1 MQTDVLPADWDEAA
15 AAALSEACGAQ
26 SSSNAYGP
34 AAQFA
39 VAAAPA
45 ADGLVAPLPD
55 LGLLVAS
62 GADAASFLHGQLT
75 NDVEQLGVDQAR
87 WYGYCTP
94 QGRMLGL
101 LLGWRDSDQIV
112 LCTSRTLSASLGKR
126 LSMYVMRA
134 KARIDDRSND
144 AVIFGLAGATVPA
157 ALAGLGLLAPG
168 PLAVASAGELTI
180 VGLAPAA
187 LASECPRWL
196 LSAPAARAAEVWQ
209 ALVAGLAP
217 ASSEQWRWL
226 DILAATPRIVAA
238 TANRYLPQTLNLD
251 LVGGVNFQKG
261 CYPGQEIVA
270 RTHYR
275 GTAKRRMYRGQVA
288 GDEPAPLADIVADG
302 AAEPVGT
309 VIMAAPRPGGGAD
322 LLFEAQTSA
331 VSQALESD
339 AAPLRVGGQGIS
351 VELLLPPDEAS

>member
-1 MQTDVLPADWDEAA
+1 MQTDVLLADWDEAA
-15 AAALSEACGAQ
+15 AGALSEACGAR
-26 SSSNAYGP
+26 STADVYGP
-34 AAQFA
+34 AAKFEDS
-39 VAAAPA
+39 AALAD
-45 ADGLVAPLPD
+45 DGLVIPLPD

-62 GADAASFLHGQLT
+62 GADAASFLHGQFT
-75 NDVEQLGVDQAR
+75 NDVEQLGADQAR

-101 LLGWRDSDQIV
+101 LLGWRDADQIV
-112 LCTSRTLSASLGKR
+112 LCTSRTLSAGLRKR
-126 LSMYVMRA
+126 LAMYVMRA
-134 KARIDDRSND
+134 KARIEDRSNEV
-144 AVIFGLAGATVPA
+144 VILGLAGNRVPT
-157 ALAGLGLLAPG
+157 ALAGLGLSAPA
-168 PLAVASAGELTI
+168 PMVAASDGKLTV
-180 VGLAPAA
+180 VGMAPAA

-196 LSAPAARAAEVWQ
+196 LCAPVARAGEIWQ

-217 ASSEQWRWL
+217 ASSEQWRRL
-226 DILAATPRIVAA
+226 DILAATPRIVSA

-261 CYPGQEIVA
+261 CYPGQEVVA

-275 GTAKRRMYRGQVA
+275 GTAKRRMYRGHVA
-288 GDEPAPLADIVADG
+288 GDEPEPLADIVADG

-331 VSQALESD
+331 VSQSLEPG
-339 AAPLRVGGQGIS
+339 AARLRVGGQEIS
-351 VELLLPPDEAS
+351 VVLLVPLTQAS

>member
-1 MQTDVLPADWDEAA
+1 MQTDVLLADWDDAA
-15 AAALSEACGAQ
+15 AAALSAACGAR
-26 SSSNAYGP
+26 ATADVYGP
-34 AAQFA
+34 AARFEDSA
-39 VAAAPA
+39 GPA
-45 ADGLVAPLPD
+45 DDGLAVPLPD
-55 LGLLVAS
+55 LGLLVAG

-75 NDVEQLGVDQAR
+75 NDVEQLGAGEAR

-101 LLGWRDSDQIV
+101 LLGWRDADQIV
-112 LCTSRTLSASLGKR
+112 LCTSRTLSAALRKR
-126 LSMYVMRA
+126 LAMYVMRA
-134 KARIDDRSND
+134 KARIEDRSNEM
-144 AVIFGLAGATVPA
+144 AIFGLAGARVPA
-157 ALAGLGLLAPG
+157 ALAALGLPAPA
-168 PLAVASAGELTI
+168 PMAVAGDGALTV

-196 LSAPAARAAEVWQ
+196 LGAPAARAGEIWQ
-209 ALVAGLAP
+209 VLAGGLAP
-217 ASSEQWRWL
+217 ASSERWRRL
-226 DILAATPRIVAA
+226 DILAATPRIVAV

-261 CYPGQEIVA
+261 CYPGQEVVA

-288 GDEPAPLADIVADG
+288 GDEPAPLSDIMAG
-302 AAEPVGT
+302 TATEPVGT

-331 VSQALESD
+331 VSQSLEPG
-339 AAPLRVGGQGIS
+339 AAPLRVAGREIS
-351 VELLLPPDEAS
+351 IELLVPLTEAG